1 MTRILL
7 ALVLMRLSMNHDYW
21 FWAFSISWAV
31 WELLK
36 LDDRLYEKRVQKR
49 RLAGN

>member
-7 ALVLMRLSMNHDYW
+7 ALVLLRLSMNHDYW
-21 FWAFSISWAV
+21 FWIFAIAWGT

-36 LDDRLYEKRVQKR
+36 LDDWLYEKR
-49 RLAGN
+49 RLSE

>member
-7 ALVLMRLSMNHDYW
+7 ALALIRLSMNHDYW
-21 FWAFSISWAV
+21 FLIFAIAWMT

-36 LDDRLYEKRVQKR
+36 LDDWLYEKR
-49 RLAGN
+49 RLSE